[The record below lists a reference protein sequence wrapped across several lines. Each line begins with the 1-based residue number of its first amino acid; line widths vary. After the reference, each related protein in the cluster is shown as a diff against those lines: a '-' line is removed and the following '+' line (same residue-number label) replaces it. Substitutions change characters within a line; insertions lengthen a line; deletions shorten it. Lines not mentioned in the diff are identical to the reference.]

1 MLVQAVD
8 NSLIVKRVGWRDK
21 RERER
26 EGKSSAIKYRKKES
40 KAKEGIRSEPRSS
53 VLSTKRITIIKDI
66 SRVKREILHLQIY
79 EK

>member
-26 EGKSSAIKYRKKES
+26 EGKSSAIKNRKKES
-40 KAKEGIRSEPRSS
+40 KAKEGIRNEVANQGRAYPR
-53 VLSTKRITIIKDI
+53 RG
-66 SRVKREILHLQIY
+66 
-79 EK
+79 